1 MFCFRIASFI
11 TVAGLIAAIAP
22 AAYGQQWEVGAGGGA
37 SIYGSKSI
45 SAAAGSVDAK
55 FKPGY
60 GFSAYVGQIGNRLGG
75 ELRYTWQSN
84 EMELSGL
91 SRNFTMGGRTQAIHY
106 DLSVYFNG
114 KNSGTRPYVLVGGGM
129 KQYTG
134 TGDAIAIQPLGSI
147 AVLTNTSEWK
157 PLITAGGGV
166 RIATGNKSHIRAEV
180 RLFLTETPT
189 KVITPV
195 TGSLSG
201 WYINFM
207 PMVSLSYV
215 W

>member
-1 MFCFRIASFI
+1 M
-11 TVAGLIAAIAP
+11 LAP
-22 AAYGQQWEVGAGGGA
+22 AVYGQKWEAGVGGGA
-37 SIYGSKSI
+37 SIYNARSI
-45 SAAAGSVDAK
+45 SATGDAVDAK

-60 GFSAYVGQIGNRLGG
+60 GFSAFLGQIGNRVGG
-75 ELRYTWQSN
+75 EVRYTWMSN

-91 SRNFTMGGRTQAIHY
+91 GKSFSMGGRSQAIHY
-106 DLSVYFNG
+106 DLNIYTAG
-114 KNSGTRPYVLVGGGM
+114 RDAKTRPYFLVGGGM

-134 TGDAIAIQPLGSI
+134 TGSAVAVQSLGMI

-157 PLITAGGGV
+157 PVVTAGGGV
-166 RIATGNKSHIRAEV
+166 RIAAGAKSSVRAEV
-180 RLFLTETPT
+180 RLYMSETPT

-201 WYINFM
+201 WTINFM
-207 PMVSLSYV
+207 PMVSISYV

>member
-1 MFCFRIASFI
+1 MSCFRIASLF
-11 TVAGLIAAIAP
+11 TAAGLIAAIAP
-22 AAYGQQWEVGAGGGA
+22 ASYGQKWEVGAGGGA
-37 SIYGSKSI
+37 SIYSSKSI
-45 SAAAGSVDAK
+45 SAPAGSVDAK

-60 GFSAYVGQIGNRLGG
+60 GFSAFVGQIGNRVGG
-75 ELRYTWQSN
+75 ELRYSWQSN

-106 DLSVYFNG
+106 DLSIYLNG
-114 KNSGTRPYVLVGGGM
+114 KNSGARPYLLVGGGM

-134 TGDAIAIQPLGSI
+134 TGAAVAIQPLGSI

-157 PLITAGGGV
+157 PLVTAGGGV
-166 RIATGNKSHIRAEV
+166 RFATGKKSQIRAEV
-180 RLFLTETPT
+180 RLFLTEAPT